1 MTNLILFFLLSGGI
15 SVSGIEIQGLRWSSP
30 DFVIF
35 RTGLSGKK
43 EISPLSVRN
52 AIKSLMESE
61 YFDSVEVFGIYNPD
75 SSLKLLIKLHENPRL
90 KELVIKGN
98 KKIGSDELRDSLDL
112 PRGTP
117 LSDYAL
123 FRAKSKIKELYRRK
137 GYLKVSVEDHLSE
150 PDENGEATLTLEVH
164 ENGKFF
170 IKKIVVE
177 GNRAVST
184 KKIKSIMK
192 NKERSFLRSGK
203 FDPDQWEEDLD
214 RIVRYYADHGHPEA
228 RIDSSGVEYR
238 DDGVYLYVKVYEGS
252 RYVFGKVS
260 FDGNTVYSTDFLSD
274 RIILVEEKPGLWEA
288 ITLIYKGE
296 NWDPKAYSQSK
307 LEEALGMIQALYG
320 DSGYIYAHAVPFEKI
335 RNDSIVDVEFRI
347 FEGSRVKVRL
357 IDIVG
362 NTKTRESV
370 IRRELDI
377 FPGEYFSTGKL
388 VKSQRDLMYL
398 NYFGNVGV
406 NFRQTEDTSFVDL
419 VFHVEEKSTGQI
431 GAGVSYSQAE
441 GFFGN
446 LNFNQPNLFGRGQSM
461 SILVDFGKKVR
472 NFRFSFTEPWLLG
485 KPQSLGFDVH
495 NLGHYYPE
503 YKEIERGGSVFYSK
517 RLWNDYW
524 HLSLGYTLEKVELK
538 DVSKELESHLSYW
551 GEGPQLTSRANFSLA
566 FDSRDRLFN
575 PIRGTRVSYSVEK
588 AGGVLGGEVHYFR
601 QLLEAG
607 TFRPLGGEKVILH
620 GRTRL
625 GHLESLSASIDVPLY
640 KRFLLGGT
648 DYYGVRGYDDRSIG
662 IYRNGTL
669 IGGRIFNTVTLEL
682 RYRPAEGFYVV
693 GFFDAGLTADRFS
706 EFKLSRYKRGAGVG
720 FNIEIPM
727 VGVLGIYESYG
738 FDKLGNKWM
747 TQFQIGTS
755 F

>member
-1 MTNLILFFLLSGGI
+1 MTHLILFFLLSGGI
-15 SVSGIEIQGLRWSSP
+15 NISGIEVQGLRWSSP
-30 DFVIF
+30 DFVVF
-35 RTGLSGKK
+35 RMGLSGR
-43 EISPLSVRN
+43 EEVSALSIRN
-52 AIKSLMESE
+52 AIKSLMGSE
-61 YFDSVEVFGIYNPD
+61 YFDSVRVYGRYNPD
-75 SSLKLLIKLHENPRL
+75 SSLKLIVKLHENPRL
-90 KELVIKGN
+90 KKLVIKGN
-98 KKIGSDELRDSLDL
+98 KKIGTGELRDSLDL
-112 PRGTP
+112 PPGTP
-117 LSDYAL
+117 LSDYNL
-123 FRAKSKIKELYRRK
+123 FRAKHKIKELYRRK
-137 GYLKVSVEDHLSE
+137 GYLKVSVDYRFSE
-150 PDENGEATLTLEVH
+150 PDKNGEAILTLDIH
-164 ENGKFF
+164 ENRKFL
-170 IKKIVVE
+170 IKKIIVE

-192 NKERSFLRSGK
+192 NKEKSFLRSGK

-238 DDGVYLYVKVYEGS
+238 DDGIYLYVKIEEGP
-252 RYVFGKVS
+252 RYVFGEVS
-260 FDGNTVYSTDFLSD
+260 FEGNTVYSDDFLAEKVV
-274 RIILVEEKPGLWEA
+274 LVEEKPGLWEA

-296 NWDPKAYSQSK
+296 SWDPQAYSQTR
-307 LEEALGMIQALYG
+307 LERALTAIQVLYG
-320 DSGYIYAHAVPFEKI
+320 DSGYIYAHAVPLEKV
-335 RNDSIVDVEFRI
+335 REDSIVDIEFRI
-347 FEGSRVKVRL
+347 YEGNRVKVRL
-357 IDIVG
+357 IDIAG

-377 FPGEYFSTGKL
+377 YPGEYFSTGKL
-388 VKSQRDLMYL
+388 IKSQRDLMYL

-431 GAGVSYSQAE
+431 GGGVSYSQAE

-446 LNFNQPNLFGRGQSM
+446 LNFNQPNMFGRGQSVN
-461 SILVDFGKKVR
+461 ITVDFGKKVR
-472 NFRFSFTEPWLLG
+472 NFRFAFTEPWLFG

-503 YKEIERGGSVFYSK
+503 YKEIQKGGSIFYSK

-538 DVSKELESHLSYW
+538 DVSAELENYLAYW
-551 GEGPQLTSRANFSLA
+551 GEGPQLTSRANFSLTH
-566 FDSRDRLFN
+566 DSRDRIFN
-575 PIRGTRVSYSVEK
+575 PIKGTRISYSVEK
-588 AGGVLGGEVHYFR
+588 AGGILGGEAHYFR

-607 TFRPLGGEKVILH
+607 TFRPLIGEKVILH

-625 GHLESLSASIDVPLY
+625 GHLESLSSSIEVPLY

-662 IYRNGTL
+662 IYRNGAL
-669 IGGRIFNTVTLEL
+669 IGGRVFNTVTLEL

-693 GFFDAGLTADRFS
+693 GFFDAGFTADRFVD
-706 EFKLSRYKRGAGVG
+706 FKPGSYKKGAGVG